1 MKRLFLFF
9 AILMSGASYAD
20 LASTNYVD
28 EAIVNRVDM
37 TAGTNNTM
45 AGTYTV
51 SGTMTVDST
60 SGSLA
65 VPTQPLPDVTE

>member
-1 MKRLFLFF
+1 MKTLSLFIFISL
-9 AILMSGASYAD
+9 LSGASYAD

-28 EAIVNRVDM
+28 ESVVTRVDM
-37 TAGTNNTM
+37 TAGSSNTM

-51 SGTMTVDST
+51 TGTFD
-60 SGSLA
+60 